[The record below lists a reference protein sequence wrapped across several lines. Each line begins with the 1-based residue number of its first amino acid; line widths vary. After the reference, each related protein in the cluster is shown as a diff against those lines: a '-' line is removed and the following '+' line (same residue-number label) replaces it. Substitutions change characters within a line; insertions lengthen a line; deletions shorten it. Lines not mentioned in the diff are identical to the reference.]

1 MKVYSYYQ
9 NINKELRFVSCTDK
23 VLVLIHVM
31 QIRSCCGR
39 NRMVDLQLPMQSV
52 PITTNIVSLN
62 PSQVVLDTTLLLVAS
77 GCM

>member
-39 NRMVDLQLPMQSV
+39 NRMVDLQLPIQSV

-62 PSQVVLDTTLLLVAS
+62 PSQDVLDTTLLLVAS